1 MRLIRNIRPGIDR
14 LIFCFPLVC
23 ADGKINTLVKFMS
36 HLECIRIPA
45 VIDSMLVFEAE
56 SGYFDKTL
64 VFRNSKD
71 YMPEKD
77 KNYQWITASVLNDPG
92 DQVIYLRKR

>member
-23 ADGKINTLVKFMS
+23 ADVKINTLVKFMS

-45 VIDSMLVFEAE
+45 VIDSMLVFEVE